1 MVGCVLMGEEWIQS
15 ATACESKLRAA
26 RQGGVE
32 ERSNARYLVT
42 AYWSHNSNPH
52 EQSVFL
58 VHPLM
63 LPGSLLKPF
72 ARTHAPLPPALPP
85 FHAHHVSFP
94 ERIEAEDGRKRGHPM
109 FSREAMVTWA
119 VEVRSHIV
127 VQAAI
132 DKRGNFT

>member
-1 MVGCVLMGEEWIQS
+1 MLVKSEAMASSCANPAFTRQEMR
-15 ATACESKLRAA
+15 CKKA
-26 RQGGVE
+26 RLS
-32 ERSNARYLVT
+32 RS
-42 AYWSHNSNPH
+42 HG
-52 EQSVFL
+52 QSVFL